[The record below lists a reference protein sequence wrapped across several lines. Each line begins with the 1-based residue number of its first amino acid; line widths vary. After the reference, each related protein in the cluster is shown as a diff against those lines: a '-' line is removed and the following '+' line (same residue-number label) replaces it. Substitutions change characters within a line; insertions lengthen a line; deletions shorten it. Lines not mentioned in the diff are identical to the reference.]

1 MNQLTIIF
9 TAFLV
14 ILVFTLPRKYF
25 LLPFIIAA
33 CFVPAD
39 QRVIVFDLDF
49 TPLRFCVLFGVLRIF
64 IRGEAAAINWG
75 TFDKLILA
83 WAVCGAAIYV
93 LQWGSIKALINRSGF
108 LFDCLGLY
116 WIFRQSICSWQDI
129 DFLVKILAMFVLVSS
144 VFIVLERVTH
154 NNLFDILGKVHTGIH
169 RGRYRC
175 RGPFPHAIIMGL
187 FWANVIPFFT
197 AYVMVN
203 RSRALYVVAI
213 ICSLICVALSG
224 SSTPIMTVMFV
235 ICAFA
240 LYKYRKYGKQMAWGF
255 CLMMLALHI
264 VMQAPVWHLI
274 SRVNVFS
281 GSTGWHRYNLID
293 MAIAHF
299 NEWAIIGCRSSAHWG
314 WGLQDITNQ
323 YILEGVRGG
332 MVTLIVFILLLVYAV
347 KIPGSYSL
355 RCAVNYRKWLS
366 WGICVSVLG
375 HCVSFFGVSY
385 FGQITMLLYLTF
397 AIVSFV
403 AENALVSVENTQP
416 VLNKMVL
423 Q

>member
-9 TAFLV
+9 AAFLG

-39 QRVIVFDLDF
+39 QRIIIFDLDF
-49 TPLRFCVLFGVLRIF
+49 TPLRMLVLVGFLRTF
-64 IRGEAAAINWG
+64 IRGERLRFKWNR
-75 TFDKLILA
+75 FDKLVLA
-83 WAVCGAAIYV
+83 WAICGAVVYVIQWANMRVLIYKCGV
-93 LQWGSIKALINRSGF
+93 
-108 LFDCLGLY
+108 LFDILGLY
-116 WIFRQSICSWQDI
+116 WIFRQSIRSWQDI
-129 DFLVKILAMFVLVSS
+129 NFLVKILAMFALVSS

-154 NNLFDILGKVHTGIH
+154 NNLFDILGKVETGIH

-175 RGPFPHAIIMGL
+175 RGPFPHAIMMGL
-187 FWANVIPFFT
+187 FWANVVPFFM
-197 AYVMVN
+197 AYVMDN

-240 LYKYRKYGKQMAWGF
+240 LYRFRMYGKQVAWGF

-274 SRVNVFS
+274 SRFTFFS
-281 GSTGWHRYNLID
+281 GSTGWHRYHLID
-293 MAIAHF
+293 KAIAHF
-299 NEWAIIGCRSSAHWG
+299 NEWVFLGCRSSAHWG
-314 WGLQDITNQ
+314 LGLQDITNQ

-332 MVTLIVFILLLVYAV
+332 FVTLMLFVLFLVYTV
-347 KIPGSYSL
+347 NIPGSYSL
-355 RCAVNYRKWLS
+355 RCAVNYRRWLS
-366 WGICVSVLG
+366 WGICISILG
-375 HCVSFFGVSY
+375 HCISFFGVSY

-423 Q
+423 

>member
-9 TAFLV
+9 TAFLG

-64 IRGEAAAINWG
+64 IRGEAVRINWH

-83 WAVCGAAIYV
+83 WAVFGAAIYV

-116 WIFRQSICSWQDI
+116 WIFRQSIRSWRDI
-129 DFLVKILAMFVLVSS
+129 NFLVKIFAIFVLVSS

-154 NNLFDILGKVHTGIH
+154 NNLFDILGKVSTDLLH

-175 RGPFPHAIIMGL
+175 RGPFPHAIIM
-187 FWANVIPFFT
+187 
-197 AYVMVN
+197 
-203 RSRALYVVAI
+203 
-213 ICSLICVALSG
+213 
-224 SSTPIMTVMFV
+224 
-235 ICAFA
+235 CAFA
-240 LYKYRKYGKQMAWGF
+240 LYRYRKYGKKIVWGF
-255 CLMMLALHI
+255 CLMMFALQI

-293 MAIAHF
+293 KAIAHF

-323 YILEGVRGG
+323 YILEGVRSGC
-332 MVTLIVFILLLVYAV
+332 VTLMLFVLLLVYAV

-355 RCAVNYRKWLS
+355 RCAINYRRWLS
-366 WGICVSVLG
+366 WGICISILG
-375 HCVSFFGVSY
+375 HCISFFGVSY

-397 AIVSFV
+397 AIVSFI
-403 AENALVSVENTQP
+403 AENALVSVGNTQP

-423 Q
+423 